1 MKVRVGE
8 GSQLEWDLGVVEYQR
23 RLCCWAS
30 SENKNH
36 NSRAERFSLS
46 TLSLLTKK
54 QKAAFPS
61 DGGTFRN
68 RHTKMHTHTH
78 TGVIWRLRC
87 SV

>member
-1 MKVRVGE
+1 MKVHVGE

-46 TLSLLTKK
+46 TLSLLTKNKK
-54 QKAAFPS
+54 QHFLPMEGRSGIDTPK
-61 DGGTFRN
+61 R
-68 RHTKMHTHTH
+68 THTH
-78 TGVIWRLRC
+78 TGVIWCLRC